1 MKRTNRR
8 FNQVPVDHATKW
20 MNRMCKMQNGIIG
33 ITRNDQARD
42 KFCLTWSEQSR
53 ISQDTR
59 SLLNQE
65 DNDDEATFT
74 RHDSL
79 PSRMKRD
86 VDDVKKLVK
95 QLTRF
100 DIFKAR
106 TTLAIGEDGENDNEA
121 TRMPLVSLAIKDVA
135 SCDIVRHLLTAE
147 DRGKQ
152 HLVNDVKQR
161 LTENNMGFHDAL
173 RKHNLKTFADMY
185 KTNISSN

>member
-1 MKRTNRR
+1 MELLEKTAPEVHSEFVSGNVVVKRTNRR
-8 FNQVPVDHATKW
+8 FNQVPADQATEW

-33 ITRNDQARD
+33 ITRNDQARY
-42 KFCLTWSEQSR
+42 KFCVTWAERSR

-59 SLLNQE
+59 YLLNQE
-65 DNDDEATFT
+65 DDEDEATFT

-100 DIFKAR
+100 DVFKAR

-121 TRMPLVSLAIKDVA
+121 TRIPLASLATKDIA
-135 SCDIVRHLLTAE
+135 SCDIVRDLLTAE

-152 HLVNDVKQR
+152 YLANDVKQ
-161 LTENNMGFHDAL
+161 
-173 RKHNLKTFADMY
+173 
-185 KTNISSN
+185 